1 MKKLTDGNGASIV
14 VDTTGAMKLIEAALD
29 FTASRGQFILL
40 GVPPVDGSLNTHLI
54 TFMQVRNLLSFMDPN
69 IDVPSDR
76 KDSARKYRRRCYTLS
91 SECGLCEIRFPMLI
105 KT

>member
-1 MKKLTDGNGASIV
+1 VKKLTDGNGASIV

-54 TFMQVRNLLSFMDPN
+54 TFMQARKLLNFTDTDT
-69 IDVPSDR
+69 DVLSDR
-76 KDSARKYRRRCYTLS
+76 KDSARKY
-91 SECGLCEIRFPMLI
+91 
-105 KT
+105 